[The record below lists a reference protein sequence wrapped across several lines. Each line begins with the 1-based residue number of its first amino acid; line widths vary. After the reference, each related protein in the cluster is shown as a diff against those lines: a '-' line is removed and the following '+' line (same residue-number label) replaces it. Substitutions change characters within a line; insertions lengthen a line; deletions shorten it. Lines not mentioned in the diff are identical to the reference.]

1 MLVCSLLFY
10 HQYIRPQDGV
20 HPASMKLEIKWS
32 LKELHISVRRT
43 VTNDT
48 RVKDILVDFMQ
59 SAYNTVKNKDV
70 GTVYPERVVLFDETG
85 RKLDG
90 DKTIEEE
97 FPKAKP
103 GKPLK
108 LVAAYDCRQSE
119 RTSKRKRED

>member
-1 MLVCSLLFY
+1 MK
-10 HQYIRPQDGV
+10 IEINW
-20 HPASMKLEIKWS
+20 SMKERNIG
-32 LKELHISVRRT
+32 EHRT
-43 VTNDT
+43 VAKDT
-48 RVKDILVDFMQ
+48 RVKDILVHFMQ
-59 SAYNTVKNKDV
+59 SAWEDLKDKNIEK
-70 GTVYPERVVLFDETG
+70 VYPDRVVLFDETG

-97 FPKAKP
+97 FPTAKP